1 MRKKTDRENDLF
13 VGLWPVVRE
22 YAQKRHTKHCPN
34 VETMAMYLD
43 GGVLSPAEIKMLKKH
58 ILSCPYCAVA
68 VLELQMAIL

>member
-1 MRKKTDRENDLF
+1 MEKKIDRENNLF
-13 VGLWPVVRE
+13 VGLWPAIRE
-22 YAQKRHTKHCPN
+22 YARKRHTKHCPS

-43 GGVLSPAEIKMLKKH
+43 GVLSPAEIKMLKKH